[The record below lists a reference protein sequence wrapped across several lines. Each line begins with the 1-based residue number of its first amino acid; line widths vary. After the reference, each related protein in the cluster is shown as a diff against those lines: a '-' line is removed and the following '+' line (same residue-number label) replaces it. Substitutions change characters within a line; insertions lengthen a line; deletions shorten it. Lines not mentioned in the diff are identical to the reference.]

1 MSLATRC
8 TRCGT
13 IFKVVEDQLK
23 VSEGWVRC
31 GRCQEVFHAV
41 PTLFDLDKDPPPPR
55 SAEARAFAP
64 SGFGD
69 LDNPP
74 SRPSEWPATQP
85 QTQPGALDGAAP
97 QQPPQDAPAASSSP
111 SSVPASLAGS
121 AEPAPGPR
129 VGPQPAPPQTRSWLA
144 PVPAT
149 TDFDLD
155 TQLKA
160 TAGLPP
166 PGETAPAAPLTPGL
180 DDIELDTAVPLSPRA
195 QPLHDDR
202 PPRPDEALSL
212 RLSPMGGG
220 VPVDDDDLAPTGS
233 SVPADW
239 ASPSRI
245 DLVPSTEE
253 SDALDS
259 RYLLPSSRR
268 ERPAARRPSD
278 APDFADAEFPNDWL
292 LEAEEEER
300 AARAA
305 AEAAEAEAAE
315 RAAQRAAQQAAQ
327 QAEHLA
333 RQQAAEDA
341 ARAAAQAA
349 SRMMGKAEPA
359 SAANAAALP
368 TAAGAPAGAKA
379 PAAGHPTD
387 DRDGS
392 TVPSQFL
399 DELEGLAA
407 PQAPIAT
414 PLESEQPQATGL
426 SALRRKKPRPE
437 AAPGFVKQA
446 QAQARWRHPA
456 VRGGLVLMAVGLVL
470 ALTMQVAH
478 QFRDLI
484 AAHHPP
490 LQPYLAQWCEQVGCE
505 LKAPLRIEDLQVDSL
520 TFVRATSE
528 GPDAYRLTVVLHN
541 KAPIDLAWP
550 AIDLSLTDTTG
561 ALLIRRVFSPQDAN
575 WQDSAEPVAQ
585 AGGRP
590 PAAAPARRSTTLQ
603 WRLKIARLQPA
614 GYTADIFYP

>member
-1 MSLATRC
+1 
-8 TRCGT
+8 
-13 IFKVVEDQLK
+13 
-23 VSEGWVRC
+23 
-31 GRCQEVFHAV
+31 
-41 PTLFDLDKDPPPPR
+41 
-55 SAEARAFAP
+55 
-64 SGFGD
+64 
-69 LDNPP
+69 
-74 SRPSEWPATQP
+74 
-85 QTQPGALDGAAP
+85 
-97 QQPPQDAPAASSSP
+97 
-111 SSVPASLAGS
+111 
-121 AEPAPGPR
+121 
-129 VGPQPAPPQTRSWLA
+129 
-144 PVPAT
+144 
-149 TDFDLD
+149 
-155 TQLKA
+155 
-160 TAGLPP
+160 
-166 PGETAPAAPLTPGL
+166 
-180 DDIELDTAVPLSPRA
+180 VPLSPRA

-202 PPRPDEALSL
+202 PSTQDEALNL

-220 VPVDDDDLAPTGS
+220 VVDNDEDRESGS
-233 SVPADW
+233 SVPPDW

-245 DLVPSTEE
+245 DRVPSTEE

-305 AEAAEAEAAE
+305 AEAAAAAEAD
-315 RAAQRAAQQAAQ
+315 AAQRADQQALMVAERQAQQQAAQ
-327 QAEHLA
+327 E
-333 RQQAAEDA
+333 A

-349 SRMMGKAEPA
+349 SRLMGKAE
-359 SAANAAALP
+359 SAA
-368 TAAGAPAGAKA
+368 PA
-379 PAAGHPTD
+379 D

-399 DELEGLAA
+399 EELEGLAA

-414 PLESEQPQATGL
+414 PLESEQPKPTGL
-426 SALRRKKPRPE
+426 RALRRKKPRPE
-437 AAPGFVKQA
+437 PAPGFVKQA

-456 VRGGLVLMAVGLVL
+456 VRVTLLLLTVGLL
-470 ALTMQVAH
+470 ITLSMQVTH

-484 AAHHPP
+484 AAYHPP
-490 LQPYLAQWCEQVGCE
+490 LRPYLAQWCAQLGCE

-541 KAPIDLAWP
+541 KAPVDLAWP

-585 AGGRP
+585 AIGNRP
-590 PAAAPARRSTTLQ
+590 PAAAPAQRSTTLQ
-603 WRLKIARLQPA
+603 WRLKIAQLQPA

>member
-41 PTLFDLDKDPPPPR
+41 PNLFDLEKDPPPPR

-74 SRPSEWPATQP
+74 SQPSEWPATQP
-85 QTQPGALDGAAP
+85 QTQPGELDARPPATSQPDEPVAL
-97 QQPPQDAPAASSSP
+97 P
-111 SSVPASLAGS
+111 STVPASLAS
-121 AEPAPGPR
+121 PAPHGVEAAHTAAAPAVAPDNAPAAGPK

-155 TQLKA
+155 TQVKA
-160 TAGLPP
+160 SASQP
-166 PGETAPAAPLTPGL
+166 TAPGGAAPMAPLTPGL

-202 PPRPDEALSL
+202 PAPLDEPLSL
-212 RLSPMGGG
+212 RLSPMGSHEA
-220 VPVDDDDLAPTGS
+220 DDGSEHATS
-233 SVPADW
+233 SVAPDW

-259 RYLLPSSRR
+259 RYLLPSARR

-278 APDFADAEFPNDWL
+278 APDFADAEFPSDWL
-292 LEAEEEER
+292 LDAEEDER

-305 AEAAEAEAAE
+305 AEAEAARQVALQAE
-315 RAAQRAAQQAAQ
+315 HQAQQQAAQ
-327 QAEHLA
+327 E
-333 RQQAAEDA
+333 A
-341 ARAAAQAA
+341 ARAAALAA
-349 SRMMGKAEPA
+349 SRLMGKAEAPTPPA
-359 SAANAAALP
+359 LQAQ
-368 TAAGAPAGAKA
+368 PA
-379 PAAGHPTD
+379 D
-387 DRDGS
+387 ERDGT

-399 DELEGLAA
+399 DELDGLAA
-407 PQAPIAT
+407 PQAPAET
-414 PLESEQPQATGL
+414 PLESEQAQPKGL
-426 SALRRKKPRPE
+426 SALRRKKAKPE
-437 AAPGFVKQA
+437 APPGFVKQA

-456 VRGGLVLMAVGLVL
+456 VRAVL
-470 ALTMQVAH
+470 ALMTVGLLLTLTLQVVH

-490 LQPYLAQWCEQVGCE
+490 LKPYLAQWCEQMGCE
-505 LKAPLRIEDLQVDSL
+505 IKAPLRIEDLQVDSL

-528 GPDAYRLTVVLHN
+528 GPDTYRLTVVLHN

-590 PAAAPARRSTTLQ
+590 PAAAPAQRSTTLQ
-603 WRLKIARLQPA
+603 WRLKIAQLQPA